1 MKMKMKKINFLT
13 TLLFLPL
20 FILGQTDSVIINK
33 ILDEVNVNAV
43 KADNKTPI
51 AFTNLTKKEIQKSNL
66 GQDLPFL
73 ISLTP
78 SIVTTSDAGAGIGY
92 TGFRIRG
99 TDPSRINVTING
111 IPLNDSESQGVWWV
125 NMPDFASSLENIQIQ
140 RGVGTSTNGA
150 AAFGAS
156 INLQTIGVNELAYA
170 KTNSTIG
177 SYNTLKNN
185 IELGTGVINKKFTFD
200 TRLSQ
205 ITSDGYIDRAS
216 SDLKS
221 LYLQGTYFD
230 KTSILKGIIFSG
242 QERTYQAWNGVPL
255 KYLDSNRTY
264 NSYTYENE
272 VDNYSQTH
280 YQLHYSKNLSLNTN
294 LNIAGHYTHGEGYYE
309 QEKLAQNLMDYNL
322 SNIIIGD
329 DTISSTDLIRRKWL
343 NNDFGGITYAI
354 NHKRNKLN
362 FTLGGA
368 YNKYSG
374 QHYGNIIWAEYA
386 SNGSFEHE
394 YYRNIAT
401 KFDNNIFVKSDYQA
415 SEKTSVFIDL
425 QLRNIDYEFNG
436 NDVNGSLGKQN
447 VELEFFNPKFGLTHK
462 MSKNQIL
469 YGSYAVANKE
479 PNRADYVE
487 SSPESRPVHET
498 LYNTEV
504 GYKYSDKWLIFNVN
518 LFNMD
523 YDNQLIKTGEIN
535 DVGYF
540 TSKNVKSSFRR
551 GIEVEGA
558 YMINKNFKVNGNLTI
573 SENKVDTFTQYV
585 DNWDTWGQSQIF
597 HENTDLAFSPNIIWA
612 AQADYKLNER
622 TSIIFNSKYVG
633 EQYIDNTSSKER
645 MIDDYLV
652 SNLQIDYNLSS
663 RLFKNAKISFLINNL
678 FDIEYVSNAWIYRYI
693 SNSFDPREGDDYT
706 SLSSDGIYDMAGYFP
721 QAKRNY
727 LLGLTLE
734 F

>member
-1 MKMKMKKINFLT
+1 MKKINFLIILLAFPLIFSGQIDSIT
-13 TLLFLPL
+13 IKKTLE
-20 FILGQTDSVIINK
+20 
-33 ILDEVNVNAV
+33 EVNVNAI
-43 KADNKTPI
+43 KADKNTPI

-66 GQDLPFL
+66 GQDLPFI

-156 INLQTIGVNELAYA
+156 INLQTIGINEVAYA
-170 KTNSTIG
+170 KTNNSFG
-177 SYNTLKNN
+177 SFNTLKNN
-185 IELGTGVINKKFTFD
+185 IEFGTGVINNKFTFD
-200 TRLSQ
+200 TRLSK
-205 ITSDGYIDRAS
+205 IISDGYIDRAAS
-216 SDLKS
+216 NLKS
-221 LYLQGTYFD
+221 LYIQGAYFD

-242 QERTYQAWNGVPL
+242 KERTYQAWNGVPSI
-255 KYLDSNRTY
+255 YLDTNRTY

-280 YQLHYSKNLSLNTN
+280 YQLHYSKNINLNTN
-294 LNIAGHYTHGEGYYE
+294 INLAAHYTHGQGYYE
-309 QEKLAQNLMDYNL
+309 QEKLAQNLIDYNL
-322 SNIIIGD
+322 SNIIIGN

-343 NNDFGGITYAI
+343 NNDFGGITYSL
-354 NHKRNKLN
+354 NHKKNKLN
-362 FTLGGA
+362 LIIGGA

-401 KFDNNIFVKSDYQA
+401 KFDNNIFLKLDYQA
-415 SEKTSVFIDL
+415 SKKTLVFIDI
-425 QLRNIDYEFNG
+425 QLRNIDYKFNG
-436 NDVNGSLGKQN
+436 NDVDGSLGTQN
-447 VELEFFNPKFGLTHK
+447 IELEFLNPKFGLTHNL
-462 MSKNQIL
+462 SKNQTL

-487 SSPESRPVHET
+487 SSPNSRPVHET
-498 LYNTEV
+498 LYDTEI
-504 GYKYSDKWLIFNVN
+504 GYKYTDKQLIFNVN
-518 LFNMD
+518 LFNMN

-540 TSKNVKSSFRR
+540 TSKNIKSSFRR
-551 GIEVEGA
+551 GLEVEGA
-558 YMINKNFKVNGNLTI
+558 FKVNEKLNISANLTI
-573 SENKVDTFTQYV
+573 SENKVDSFTQYI

-597 HENTDLAFSPNIIWA
+597 HENSDLAFSPNIIWA
-612 AQADYKLNER
+612 AQANYNINKK
-622 TSIIFNSKYVG
+622 TKVIFNSKYVG
-633 EQYIDNTSSKER
+633 EQYIDNTSSRER
-645 MIDDYLV
+645 MLNDYLI
-652 SNLQIDYNLSS
+652 SNLQVDYHFNNY
-663 RLFKNAKISFLINNL
+663 LFKDLKISLLINNL
-678 FDIEYVSNAWIYRYI
+678 FDIEYISNAWIYRYI
-693 SNSFDPREGDDYT
+693 TNTFDPRESDDYT
-706 SLSSDGIYDMAGYFP
+706 SLASDGIYDMAGYFP

-727 LLGLTLE
+727 LLGLTLG

>member
-1 MKMKMKKINFLT
+1 MKKINFLSI
-13 TLLFLPL
+13 LLAFPL
-20 FILGQTDSVIINK
+20 IFSGQIDSVTIK
-33 ILDEVNVNAV
+33 KTLEEVNVNAI
-43 KADNKTPI
+43 KADKNTPI
-51 AFTNLTKKEIQKSNL
+51 AFTNLSKKEIEKSNL

-156 INLQTIGVNELAYA
+156 INLQTIGINEVAYA
-170 KTNSTIG
+170 KTNNTFG
-177 SYNTLKNN
+177 SFNTLKNN
-185 IELGTGVINKKFTFD
+185 IELGTGVINNKFTFD
-200 TRLSQ
+200 TRLSK
-205 ITSDGYIDRAS
+205 IISDGYIDRAE

-221 LYLQGTYFD
+221 LYIQGAYFD

-242 QERTYQAWNGVPL
+242 KERTYQAWNGVPS
-255 KYLDSNRTY
+255 KYLDTNRTY

-280 YQLHYSKNLSLNTN
+280 YQLHYSKNLNLNTN
-294 LNIAGHYTHGEGYYE
+294 INLAAHYTHGQGYYE
-309 QEKLAQNLMDYNL
+309 QEKLAQNLIDYNL
-322 SNIIIGD
+322 SNVIIGN
-329 DTISSTDLIRRKWL
+329 DTISSTDIIRRKWL
-343 NNDFGGITYAI
+343 NNDFGGITYSL
-354 NHKRNKLN
+354 NHKKNKLN
-362 FTLGGA
+362 LIIGGA

-374 QHYGNIIWAEYA
+374 KHYGNIIWAEYA

-401 KFDNNIFVKSDYQA
+401 KFDNNVFVKLDYQA
-415 SEKTSVFIDL
+415 SKKTLVFIDI

-436 NDVNGSLGKQN
+436 NDVDGNLGIQN
-447 VELEFFNPKFGLTHK
+447 IELEFLNPKFGLTHNL
-462 MSKNQIL
+462 SKNQTL

-487 SSPESRPVHET
+487 SSPNSRPVHET
-498 LYNTEV
+498 LYDTEI
-504 GYKYSDKWLIFNVN
+504 GYKYTDKRLIFNVN
-518 LFNMD
+518 LFNMN

-540 TSKNVKSSFRR
+540 TSKNIKSSFRR
-551 GIEVEGA
+551 GMEVEGGFI
-558 YMINKNFKVNGNLTI
+558 INEKLNVSGNLTI
-573 SENKVDTFTQYV
+573 SENKVDSFTQYV

-597 HENTDLAFSPNIIWA
+597 HENSDLAFSPNIIWA
-612 AQADYKLNER
+612 AQANYKLNKR
-622 TSIIFNSKYVG
+622 TRVIFNSKYVG
-633 EQYIDNTSSKER
+633 EQYIDNTSSRER
-645 MIDDYLV
+645 MLNDYLI
-652 SNLQIDYNLSS
+652 SNLQVDYHFNNY
-663 RLFKNAKISFLINNL
+663 LFKEAKISFLINNL
-678 FDIEYVSNAWIYRYI
+678 FDIEYISNAWIYRYI
-693 SNSFDPREGDDYT
+693 TNTFDPRESDDYT
-706 SLSSDGIYDMAGYFP
+706 SLASDGIYDMAGYFP

-727 LLGLTLE
+727 LLGLTLG